1 MLEYQYRQTFGQNEE
16 EKQLRA
22 VVPGEGSA
30 ELLQLQH
37 VADLADTG
45 RRHPFAAAHSRV
57 RIRVFNRIRIQF

>member
-1 MLEYQYRQTFGQNEE
+1 MNDIQSMLEYPYRQTFGQNEE

-45 RRHPFAAAHSRV
+45 RRHPFAGTFQGSDPG
-57 RIRVFNRIRIQF
+57 I